1 MKGRTH
7 EEEAVP
13 PTTVRQPEPHHKG
26 RWWCTSTWQ

>member
-26 RWWCTSTWQ
+26 RWCTSTWQ